1 MQILSI
7 VDILCFPWKYWVIIQ
22 WSCSPGIEI
31 LSMHTIKHYYN
42 FKRIPWLELQM
53 THQSMSLVWRQC
65 QRPPCVLV
73 QWTED
78 TQLTPVWVMKSH
90 FHCYYVDFRVP
101 GLGVDHLPAHGL
113 LVVPQLHGVAAVSG
127 GPAHRAS
134 HYFRY
139 MMCRHADLY
148 STLYWLLIQLPNLR
162 LHTCTPQGN
171 LEKLGAQA
179 DWRQWWQGLRW

>member
-1 MQILSI
+1 
-7 VDILCFPWKYWVIIQ
+7 
-22 WSCSPGIEI
+22 
-31 LSMHTIKHYYN
+31 
-42 FKRIPWLELQM
+42 M
-53 THQSMSLVWRQC
+53 THQSMSLVWRRC

-78 TQLTPVWVMKSH
+78 TQLTPIYRIFEWWTHILIATK
-90 FHCYYVDFRVP
+90 CRLKNFRPP

-113 LVVPQLHGVAAVSG
+113 LVVPQLHGVTAVSG
-127 GPAHRAS
+127 SPAHRTS

-162 LHTCTPQGN
+162 LHTWTPQGN

-179 DWRQWWQGLRW
+179 DWRQWWQGLRWLMQY